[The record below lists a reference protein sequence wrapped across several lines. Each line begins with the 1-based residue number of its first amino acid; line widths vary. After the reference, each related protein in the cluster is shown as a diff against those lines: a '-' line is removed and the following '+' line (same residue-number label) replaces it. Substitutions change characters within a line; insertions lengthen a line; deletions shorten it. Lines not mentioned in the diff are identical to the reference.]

1 MGTKYLIVSQIYDN
15 NQDLCGYRAIEVSTQ
30 ANSGIA
36 RNIHLKAIKIA
47 YQKAR
52 NEDIF
57 VNAKFDNNGNL
68 VGTQGRLADYPII
81 DINGKVLSKHGYTV
95 ATLLT
100 SDKTNDVL
108 GAVVFDACGIQSNL
122 KTKDL
127 QSISKHIIQAN
138 YTLGLVNG
146 VLQPISKG
154 IPFTSQVLKL
164 EKNIVMTKGS
174 SGFADKKSCFN
185 GYGPDK
191 TPGFVAQAFS
201 KIKGLQTYQ
210 NADTKM
216 YKAKKN
222 LLEVAPYYYSMLETI
237 EIIPVHGF
245 GTLGVTE
252 NKMVYDIDFVSS
264 ISIAELTFILIHE
277 MNHIALKHP
286 TRGLNKENHTLWNI
300 ATDLYINSTIEEEF
314 GCYWGKPEVSVDK
327 GVIKAPNFG
336 VFQAMF
342 GKSIDS
348 KIDSAETIYRALM
361 KENPNGAQFNNAQT
375 ASPSQ
380 QASSQGQNSQ
390 QGSSSSSAGQSQS
403 GQNQSGS
410 SQAGQNQGSSS
421 QGQGQGSS
429 SSQGSQNQSGQSS
442 SGQGSSSSGSGHGNS
457 NSPLSQGQSGQNGS
471 QSQGNMSTVEGKQV
485 IDKLQAESSANS
497 TQSQSSRACKSCG
510 SQSAKSAQAQVN
522 QGTQEVLDGLNSNN
536 RNQIQS
542 GLNKMRSGLDAMQ
555 NAQNEAQSQGNSNAK
570 SMQSAINR
578 ANNSMS
584 LLEDSVG
591 MKGQSQ
597 GTQGQQQSNQ
607 TQSNQSQSQG
617 SQNQNQ
623 GSQSQQQG
631 NQEQSDPFANSDSQN
646 VGEGKTSFG
655 DDGFDNSTQMQD
667 VTVVFNGKKVTT
679 RIPVDVMSNHAG
691 KELTKDVLTESREE
705 ATRQAT
711 DIRVKRQLDSTKIA
725 VGSKAWGYGK
735 SCQRE
740 IEFEQAVNF
749 DWTAII
755 KKICTPTKRS
765 TYSVGQPNKLLMS
778 GGTTAA
784 GKVPMRQKGN
794 NISHIKV
801 CVDISG
807 SVDDATLNY
816 YLSIIAGIFK
826 RYKVSGELIYWADS
840 ISNVGEFSSIRDI
853 AKIKTGASGGTD
865 VSSVFRY
872 LAGEIAIEGKKEKD
886 KPREISLIII
896 ITDGYFDSNYAKYEK
911 FFGKKTVWLCTPDD
925 AKHLFNTKCFGRVAI
940 MNKDS

>member
-15 NQDLCGYRAIEVSTQ
+15 NKDLCGYRAIEVSTQ

-36 RNIHLKAIKIA
+36 RNIHLKAIQIA
-47 YQKAR
+47 YQQAR

-154 IPFTSQVLKL
+154 TPFTSQVLKL

-252 NKMVYDIDFVSS
+252 NKMIYDIDFVSS

-380 QASSQGQNSQ
+380 QANSQGSQSQGNSQ
-390 QGSSSSSAGQSQS
+390 GSQSQGNSQGSQSQGNSQGSSQGSSSG
-403 GQNQSGS
+403 
-410 SQAGQNQGSSS
+410 
-421 QGQGQGSS
+421 
-429 SSQGSQNQSGQSS
+429 QSGQS
-442 SGQGSSSSGSGHGNS
+442 NS
-457 NSPLSQGQSGQNGS
+457 NSHGSQGQSGQSNSNSSLSQGQSGQNSSGQGS
-471 QSQGNMSTVEGKQV
+471 MSTVDGKQV

-497 TQSQSSRACKSCG
+497 TQSQSARAYKSCG
-510 SQSAKSAQAQVN
+510 SQSAKSAQAQVS
-522 QGTQEVLDGLNSNN
+522 QGTQEVLDGLNNNN
-536 RNQIQS
+536 RSQIQS

-555 NAQNEAQSQGNSNAK
+555 DAQNEAQSQGNPNAK
-570 SMQSAINR
+570 NMQSAINR

-597 GTQGQQQSNQ
+597 GSQGQQQS
-607 TQSNQSQSQG
+607 TQSQGKQNQSQG

-623 GSQSQQQG
+623 GNQGQQHS

-655 DDGFDNSTQMQD
+655 DDGFDNSKQMQD

-679 RIPVDVMSNHAG
+679 KIPVDVMSNHAG

-755 KKICTPTKRS
+755 KKICTPTKKS

-784 GKVPMRQKGN
+784 GKVPMRKKGN

-807 SVDDATLNY
+807 SIDDVTLNY

-826 RYKVSGELIYWADS
+826 RYKVSGELIYWADGV
-840 ISNVGEFSSIRDI
+840 SNVGEFSSIKDI
-853 AKIKTGASGGTD
+853 TKIETGCSGGTD
-865 VSSVFRY
+865 VLPVFQY
-872 LAGEIAIEGKKEKD
+872 LAGESKFEGKKEKD

-896 ITDGYFDSNYAKYEK
+896 ITDGYFDSNYSKYEK
-911 FFGKKTVWLCTPDD
+911 FFGKKTVWLCTQDD
-925 AKHLFNTKCFGRVAI
+925 AKHLYNTKCFGRVAVMSSNI
-940 MNKDS
+940 